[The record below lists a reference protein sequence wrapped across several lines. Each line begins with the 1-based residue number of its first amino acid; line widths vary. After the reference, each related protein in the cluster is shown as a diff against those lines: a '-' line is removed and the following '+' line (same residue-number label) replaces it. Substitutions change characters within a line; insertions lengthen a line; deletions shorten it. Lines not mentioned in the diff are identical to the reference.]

1 MKKRNPLK
9 LEGQKGNSEKAYRS
23 RKRNVNKLLVR
34 LDSLIKESDD
44 EFAKSPTN
52 WCHAGNMA
60 KVEEDLIEVVNF
72 LSNGQGVE
80 RV

>member
-9 LEGQKGNSEKAYRS
+9 LEGQKGNSDKAYRS

-34 LDSLIKESDD
+34 LDVLIRDSDKD
-44 EFAKSPTN
+44 FAKSPTN
-52 WCHAGNMA
+52 WGHAGNMA
-60 KVEEDLIEVVNF
+60 KVEGDLIEVVNF
-72 LSNGQGVE
+72 LSNGQGVI